1 MEVRAEKLLSE
12 GYLIYSIYDIFKDVK
27 EDIYVDASHMNVLG
41 NILMAK
47 KLKRFYWKIKSLNQI
62 QIN

>member
-27 EDIYVDASHMNVLG
+27 EDIYVDASHMNVLL
-41 NILMAK
+41 NILLAK
-47 KLKRFYWKIKSLNQI
+47 KIKKILLENKIIKSNS
-62 QIN
+62 N